1 MCASKEAYVN
11 NDQER
16 NQNKKKKKKR
26 KEKDFKTNFTK
37 LRPVYVPRIVAYASS
52 TSFAISNSVTI
63 MIW

>member
-16 NQNKKKKKKR
+16 NQKKKKKKR
-26 KEKDFKTNFTK
+26 KEKEVKTNFTK